1 MPIRQVWAVK
11 PSILLLLVHHRL
23 EIGKGVKRGDTH
35 VFLRILTRDNG
46 GAILIR
52 FGVLRVFV
60 IVTKQAQQLPV
71 TAIFRVIGVIVV
83 DMVNREFTKI

>member
-1 MPIRQVWAVK
+1 M

-46 GAILIR
+46 GAVLIR
-52 FGVLRVFV
+52 FGVL
-60 IVTKQAQQLPV
+60 
-71 TAIFRVIGVIVV
+71 
-83 DMVNREFTKI
+83 